1 MSSFF
6 VELDH
11 DQNDAM
17 MLDEARKSADPIKL
31 AVAYLVRKDGI
42 ASPAYFNPEFGTG
55 EGVAE
60 IRAFIQRASKYL
72 QEGETLH
79 MIVSEFRPL
88 HNG

>member
-1 MSSFF
+1 MSDFSISYD
-6 VELDH
+6 V
-11 DQNDAM
+11 DQDS
-17 MLDEARKSADPIKL
+17 LTLEEARNSAAPIKL
-31 AVAYLVRKDGI
+31 AVAYLIRKDGI

-60 IRAFIQRASKYL
+60 VRAFVNRASKHM
-72 QEGETLH
+72 QKGESLY